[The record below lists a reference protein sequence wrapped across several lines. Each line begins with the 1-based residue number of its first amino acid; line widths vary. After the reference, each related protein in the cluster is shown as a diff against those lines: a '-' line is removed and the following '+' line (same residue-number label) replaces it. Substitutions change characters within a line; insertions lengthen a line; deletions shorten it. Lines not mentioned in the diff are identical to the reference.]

1 MSKAATLGDLHLGR
15 SLHGYDLT
23 PHTRRIMYQFARRSI
38 GRVDYAVQL
47 GDVFDSPRPA
57 TGLEKI
63 VVQWC
68 NEFERSK
75 TPLYLMTGN
84 HDVISKPGHVSA
96 LDPIKAIPYRY
107 VHVIDR
113 PTVIRFGG
121 HTGLFLPFPST
132 GTYETPEAWE
142 KGVLDALK
150 RAEFASLAQV
160 VVYTHLD
167 IAGASWGDQDLVFRA
182 GEFAVPLV
190 VLESSRVRV
199 LIGGHVHKP
208 QRRGRVWILGAA
220 QRLRID
226 ESGMDRFLL
235 QHTDGRKIR
244 RLELPAVTM
253 LDVSINAA
261 IDSELDVSCDIEAQ
275 DQQQLLDAFP
285 WAAADQAIVRI
296 SAWTNARTV
305 IDWGVLER
313 RLYDAGAIFVYPIV
327 PRIIVET
334 PSVEGTADI
343 RDPEQAAHEFIFERI
358 PKKSER
364 KALLEA
370 FQRLQSMVGD

>member
-1 MSKAATLGDLHLGR
+1 MTRAAALGDLHLGR

-23 PHTRRIMYQFARRSI
+23 PHTRRIMYQFARRYI
-38 GRVDYAVQL
+38 DRADYAVQL

-68 NEFERSK
+68 NEFERAK

-84 HDVISKPGHVSA
+84 HDVISKPGYVSA

-113 PTVIRFGG
+113 PTVVPFGG

-132 GTYETPEAWE
+132 GTYETPEDWE
-142 KGVLDALK
+142 NRALGALK
-150 RAEFASLAQV
+150 RAELASLAQV
-160 VVYTHLD
+160 VVYSHLD

-182 GEFAVPLV
+182 GDFAVPLA
-190 VLESSRVRV
+190 VLESRRVRV

-208 QRRGRVWILGAA
+208 QRRGRVRILGAA

-226 ESGMDRFLL
+226 ESRMRRFTIM
-235 QHTDGRKIR
+235 HSDGRDIKRSHVNAI
-244 RLELPAVTM
+244 TM
-253 LDVSINAA
+253 ADVSINAA
-261 IDSELDVSCDIEAQ
+261 VDSELDIDCDITAE

-285 WAAADQAIVRI
+285 WAAVDGSIVRV
-296 SAWTNARTV
+296 SAWSNARTV
-305 IDWGVLER
+305 LDWGDLER
-313 RLYDAGAIFVYPIV
+313 QLYQAGALFVYPIV
-327 PRIIVET
+327 PRMIIDGIEAEDS
-334 PSVEGTADI
+334 PCI
-343 RDPEQAAHEFIFERI
+343 FDPQEAAEQFISDRI
-358 PKKSER
+358 QRKSER
-364 KALLEA
+364 DAMMAA
-370 FQRLQSMVGD
+370 FESLRAAAGV